1 MDASTLRWILALIG
15 VLVIGG
21 LYGYSLWQERR
32 RRHTGVHN
40 LSREEL
46 EAGFIGD
53 EALREELAALGN
65 PAGDDASID
74 VEHIRI
80 HPGDEAKQEPPVET
94 LGAAEPQASEEPTPA
109 QPHVATEVGNDD
121 AQASSD
127 TAELQPEPL
136 FGEHCIVHV
145 LKQREDHLLSG
156 DAILLACER
165 SGLELDSEAFF
176 QPMKSGDRP
185 LFRCANLSQSGR
197 FASIQEAAFKTQGL
211 LCWFDPAEQPEPL
224 RSYEKM
230 LKGIDELVRE
240 LDLKVYNQDLELL
253 TLQHVTDIRHRL
265 QHPPEPSEND

>member
-1 MDASTLRWILALIG
+1 MDATTLRWTLALIG

-21 LYGYSLWQERR
+21 VYGYSLWQERR
-32 RRHTGVHN
+32 RRSTTHD

-65 PAGDDASID
+65 PVEDGRDLD
-74 VEHIRI
+74 VKDIRI
-80 HPGDEAKQEPPVET
+80 HPGEDVQQEPPMEA
-94 LGAAEPQASEEPTPA
+94 LAAAKP
-109 QPHVATEVGNDD
+109 D
-121 AQASSD
+121 AGQEAD
-127 TAELQPEPL
+127 AVPR

-145 LKQREDHLLSG
+145 LKQREDRPLSG

-165 SGLELDSEAFF
+165 SGLELDAESFF
-176 QPMKSGDRP
+176 QPRDSAGKP
-185 LFRCANLSQSGR
+185 PFRCANLSRSGR
-197 FASIQEAAFKTQGL
+197 FTSIQEAAFKTRGL
-211 LCWFDPAEQPEPL
+211 LCWFDPDQQAEPL
-224 RSYEKM
+224 RSYERM

-265 QHPPEPSEND
+265 QRPPEPPEND